1 MNRFVKNTHLLA
13 KLMAALKKKLKV
25 LTSSKNKETTLSAK
39 NRHEATIVSM
49 VSQLGRYLNS
59 FDNLKARNFKT
70 GEIIPDSIKSGLL
83 NATTLGESLQLEFIN
98 KRLMPSVQRNDFF
111 APIKNPKI
119 DTGLKKKKLTPKV
132 VNLLKEDKQ
141 AFGLLGGKNT
151 SLLEAHIYP

>member
-13 KLMAALKKKLKV
+13 KLMAALQKKLKV

-49 VSQLGRYLNS
+49 VSIQLGRYLNS

-83 NATTLGESLQLEFIN
+83 NATTLDESLQLEFIN
-98 KRLMPSVQRNDFF
+98 KRLMLSVQRNDF
-111 APIKNPKI
+111 
-119 DTGLKKKKLTPKV
+119 
-132 VNLLKEDKQ
+132 LL
-141 AFGLLGGKNT
+141 L
-151 SLLEAHIYP
+151 SRI